1 MFKVFNS
8 MKKLLLLIL
17 LSTIPFGIFAQKTLR
32 DSIYIKTDIF
42 EVVYSEVLEQ
52 PKFVKYTVKC
62 PNGTASRAGMD
73 FYTCDSIKTSDN
85 KDYEKNM
92 WDKGHM
98 SPAADFNCDKE
109 TLYKT
114 FTYINCSLQQENLN
128 RTTWR
133 LLEVHERELSK
144 SHKTVTVEIR
154 CVFTPTSTVLPS
166 GATIPDAYYKT
177 IKYDKKVEKYFFKNE
192 KPTSTDYTKYLIK

>member
-1 MFKVFNS
+1 
-8 MKKLLLLIL
+8 MKKILLLTL

-85 KDYEKNM
+85 KDYEKNI

-98 SPAADFNCDKE
+98 GPAADFNCDKE

-133 LLEVHERELSK
+133 LLEVHESELSK

-166 GATIPDAYYKT
+166 GATVPDAYYKI

>member
-1 MFKVFNS
+1 
-8 MKKLLLLIL
+8 MKNLLLVLLTL
-17 LSTIPFGIFAQKTLR
+17 LSLSTFSQKKLR

-52 PKFVKYTVKC
+52 PKFVKYIVKC
-62 PNGTASRAGMD
+62 PNGTASRTGMD

-98 SPAADFNCDKE
+98 SAAADFSCDKP
-109 TLYKT
+109 TLFKT
-114 FTYINCSLQQENLN
+114 FTYLNCSLQQENLN

-133 LLEVHERELSK
+133 LLESRERELSK
-144 SHKTVTVEIR
+144 TNKTVVVEIR
-154 CVFTPTSTVLPS
+154 CIYSKTSVVLPT
-166 GATIPDAYYKT
+166 GATVPDGYFKT
-177 IKYDKKVEKYFFKNE
+177 IKYGKTTEKYYFKNE
-192 KPTSTDYTKYLIK
+192 KPLSTDFTKYKVK